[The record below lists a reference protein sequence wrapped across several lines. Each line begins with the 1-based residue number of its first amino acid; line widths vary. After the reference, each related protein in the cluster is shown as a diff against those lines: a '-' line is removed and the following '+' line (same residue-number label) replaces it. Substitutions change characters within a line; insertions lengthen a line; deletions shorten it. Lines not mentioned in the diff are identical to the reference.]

1 MDKLE
6 YPDES
11 WTGFLKNHFGPSIV
25 WALLGIG
32 GSHIVLGPTMGSLF
46 GLFAI
51 WLVTLIFLVKYGAW
65 SLGIRY
71 NYTVGKDLITGYKDL
86 PGPKNWA
93 LWLSAL
99 VILTAVI
106 VNTAAIGLSG
116 AAFLLMYLPLSL
128 IEAYA
133 LLIILTVLLVAG
145 TNYSM
150 LERILM
156 SFIIIFVV
164 LIVLGALLGPPSA
177 DVIAETTFDVP
188 DLLTSPYLV
197 VFAGAAG
204 LMPTLISSSLFL
216 SSWSLTKNVGLKD
229 PRAANLAE
237 EEYDEF
243 VSSWLRTGLRDFRIG
258 YLFSYVFLIAM
269 VVLAA
274 NVLYPGVPGDQDIE
288 IAIAEIFT
296 ETYGEW
302 AFHIVIIGALAALW
316 STVITALDGGSR
328 AILKILDEMNVSPG
342 HNQERRI
349 LVVVL
354 AVLSALPVMI
364 VGQVPVTLV
373 VLLGVLGLVLE
384 VYIYPA
390 NLYLVLNKVPEK
402 HRPSRQTIILYLTA
416 IGIFALFAILGAA
429 EQAGILE

>member
-354 AVLSALPVMI
+354 AVLSALPVII

-429 EQAGILE
+429 EQAGIVE